1 MEIINDE
8 EKITNEYK
16 IYCEN
21 IKEKKEQ
28 IILEIN
34 KLLVSKNN
42 ICKTF
47 DIISLCFSP
56 NLTSHFY

>member
-34 KLLVSKNN
+34 KLLVSKNP
-42 ICKTF
+42 
-47 DIISLCFSP
+47 SFSK
-56 NLTSHFY
+56 